1 MIKVSLD
8 TVYIDETKL
17 DESFHDS
24 PFHLENY
31 HFPLFEEIFKR
42 NLKGRGKLVFVNNAL
57 IAKRVK
63 DFETKVSKTICLELT
78 ILNKKWCIL
87 FV

>member
-31 HFPLFEEIFKR
+31 DFPLFEEIE
-42 NLKGRGKLVFVNNAL
+42 
-57 IAKRVK
+57 I
-63 DFETKVSKTICLELT
+63 
-78 ILNKKWCIL
+78 
-87 FV
+87 